1 MKKLYTRS
9 PIFVQSQSGTELDLG
24 IRIWEGSA
32 SSIPST
38 DTYTLNKVHNSNGK
52 ATIEVSDLISD
63 YIEHSHSGTYESR
76 PVYVRF
82 YLTETGGSTYN
93 SDTFLALD
101 GYTEGDVV
109 QYYKQSGDTFNEE
122 AILIST
128 SELST
133 PEDTT
138 TIIPVHGSASV
149 IFFKDGV
156 QKFVY
161 TTANPTTSTTE
172 IEYATSA
179 GHSAST
185 FYARVILD
193 GGTIIDE
200 HCSDEIMEYVTELDV
215 DTVYVV
221 NEDGNAE
228 IIKIHQLP
236 CTKYESSKL
245 VFVNKFG
252 VLQDIHFSAK
262 NSKSYSFKGDDY
274 KSLNFDYDNLSN
286 NYGEHS
292 RSVINKN
299 GVIKHTLNTNFLPE
313 SYSET
318 FRELLASESV
328 WLEHKGSVKPVFVDT
343 NSLKHKTHVN
353 DGLIQFSIN
362 VTESH
367 NIVNNIR

>member
-1 MKKLYTRS
+1 MKKIYTRS
-9 PIFVQSQSGTELDLG
+9 PIFVQSQIGTNLELG
-24 IRIWEGSA
+24 IRIWEGSE
-32 SSIPST
+32 SSVPTT
-38 DTYTLNKVHNSNGK
+38 DTYTLNKTHNSNGN
-52 ATIEVSDLISD
+52 ATIEVSELISD
-63 YIEHSHSGTYESR
+63 YIEHSHSGDYESR

-82 YLTETGGSTYN
+82 YIVETGGSTYN

-109 QYYKQSGDTFNEE
+109 QYYRQLLNTFDNE
-122 AILIST
+122 AILMST
-128 SELST
+128 LELAT

-138 TIIPVHGSASV
+138 SIIPLHGSASA
-149 IFFKDGV
+149 IFFKDGL

-161 TTANPTTSTTE
+161 TTTNTTTSTEE

-179 GHSAST
+179 GQSAST

-228 IIKIHQLP
+228 VIKIHQLP

-252 VLQDIHFSAK
+252 ALQDIHFSAK
-262 NSKSYSFKGDDY
+262 NSKSYSFKGETY

-292 RSVINKN
+292 TKVISKN
-299 GVIKHTLNTNFLPE
+299 GEVKHTLNTDFLPE

-328 WLEHKGSVKPVFVDT
+328 WMEHKGSVVPVLVDT
-343 NSLKHKTHVN
+343 KSLQHKTHLN
-353 DGLIQFSIN
+353 DGLIQFTIN